1 MDRALASDSG
11 AVTSTPSLPPSWAAK
26 ISSSDRLT
34 AGSFTVVT
42 TCSLSGLRSARL
54 GWSLLE
60 VSTARG
66 DTRRGTRS
74 GGNRA
79 GSRRQRR
86 RFAVTHAMGSG
97 GVRGA
102 CQRCGL
108 VSLPVTDNIVC
119 GGGHSPPSIL
129 WVGWSQSTTTF
140 SPSRADTLSVMEARE
155 LSIPGAFEFNPRTFP
170 DGRGVFVAPFQ
181 ESAFLATVG
190 YPLRVAQTN
199 HSVSRRGALRG
210 VHFADVPPGQ
220 AKYVYCPSG
229 ALLDVVIDIRVG
241 SPTFGKSDAVILDS
255 TEFKALYVSEGLGH
269 AFIALKDDTI
279 ISYLCT
285 TGYNPQAEHG
295 IHPLDPALALPW
307 PGDIEPLLSE
317 KDLAAPTLAE
327 AERGGLLPTYED
339 CRAHYEELRM
349 AALT

>member
-1 MDRALASDSG
+1 
-11 AVTSTPSLPPSWAAK
+11 
-26 ISSSDRLT
+26 
-34 AGSFTVVT
+34 
-42 TCSLSGLRSARL
+42 
-54 GWSLLE
+54 
-60 VSTARG
+60 
-66 DTRRGTRS
+66 
-74 GGNRA
+74 
-79 GSRRQRR
+79 
-86 RFAVTHAMGSG
+86 
-97 GVRGA
+97 
-102 CQRCGL
+102 
-108 VSLPVTDNIVC
+108 
-119 GGGHSPPSIL
+119 
-129 WVGWSQSTTTF
+129 
-140 SPSRADTLSVMEARE
+140 MEARE

-241 SPTFGKSDAVILDS
+241 SPTFGKWDAVILDS

-327 AERGGLLPTYED
+327 AERSGPLPTYED
-339 CRAHYEELRM
+339 CRAHYEELRTAPQLPRIGRTERVVPHDEP
-349 AALT
+349 AAVVGPDHPLDGQLPRPRRPDNHGDVPGCRCGTASHQHDVGVGQGRRHRGPAHPQPPPRPPAEWVPYPCQRSPPPARPTARG